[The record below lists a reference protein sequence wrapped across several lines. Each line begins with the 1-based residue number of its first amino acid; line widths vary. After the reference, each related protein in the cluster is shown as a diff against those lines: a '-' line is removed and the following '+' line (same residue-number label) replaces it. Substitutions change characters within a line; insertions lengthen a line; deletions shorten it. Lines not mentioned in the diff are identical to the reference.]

1 MSYRYSF
8 SGATGVRFADR
19 KEGQCAAPLW
29 GSAERI
35 GLVCGKAAA
44 PGHSYC
50 ADCAAALTAGRPSL
64 KGYMLKME
72 GRL

>member
-1 MSYRYSF
+1 MAYKYSF
-8 SGATGVRFADR
+8 AGASGIRFADR

-29 GSAERI
+29 GDAERI
-35 GLVCGKAAA
+35 GLVCGKAAT

-50 ADCAAALTAGRPSL
+50 SDCAAALTAGRPSL
-64 KGYMLKME
+64 KEYLSKME